1 MRLPQM
7 DGKLL
12 KTLHFKYDMMTETS
26 VFLTNCVKINSVKN
40 MDSFGPMIRKLREDR
55 ALPLRTVS
63 AFLEIDQ
70 AILSKIERGQRQA
83 NRALV
88 VKLAEYFK
96 VSPSE
101 LLVFW
106 LADKLVYTLDHEEEA
121 LNALK
126 VAEEKVRY
134 NRLKLE

>member
-1 MRLPQM
+1 MRLLQM

-26 VFLTNCVKINSVKN
+26 VFLTNCVMINSVKN